1 MTKIGAEYINEF
13 LPVQDR
19 IHVDDMRMSHIVS
32 MLHYRLFVFSI
43 SVRDVLLGLGE
54 QRKYSTDIIW
64 AAIIGRNA
72 IRTEG
77 NEETK
82 TVAAL
87 SSILHQF
94 TECLIRKENLKRIS
108 LNALCKHLK
117 VWLGHLEFPKTIKS
131 LSKGIE
137 SKCDT
142 IRDELELQIM
152 MMLELIENGMP
163 GFGMD
168 PNQSLYGLEREMEK
182 QKRLKESNGGT
193 DGKDVKYKSN
203 SNAIDANK
211 DSEMNE
217 ETEEEEIDE
226 TTLEFKFESSD
237 ENPTSYIRD
246 TLLEIGSWLSNTM
259 TILGEIAQNP
269 LGTGSGEEMVWRSPG
284 SLELSTDSLQE
295 FKDLSAGYFRVTLLQ
310 ALRSPKEY
318 VPSSN
323 NMADQVMAD
332 VCIVHNIITECD
344 RAMAMYDCFDLF
356 FKQVV
361 PEDDDIDKIR
371 IIGWNDGE
379 VPGNFWG
386 TGGSRKRKSLGSSS
400 RGTVKTDT
408 ACNGRNT
415 SDRQKSHG
423 SKNEDEASAIAF
435 TGCKG
440 RFSAA
445 IDLLERYGFVRI
457 LANGDKIERLIFAWD
472 T

>member
-1 MTKIGAEYINEF
+1 
-13 LPVQDR
+13 
-19 IHVDDMRMSHIVS
+19 MSHIVS

-94 TECLIRKENLKRIS
+94 TECLIRRENLKRIS

-182 QKRLKESNGGT
+182 QKR
-193 DGKDVKYKSN
+193 
-203 SNAIDANK
+203 
-211 DSEMNE
+211 
-217 ETEEEEIDE
+217 
-226 TTLEFKFESSD
+226 
-237 ENPTSYIRD
+237 
-246 TLLEIGSWLSNTM
+246 
-259 TILGEIAQNP
+259 
-269 LGTGSGEEMVWRSPG
+269 
-284 SLELSTDSLQE
+284 
-295 FKDLSAGYFRVTLLQ
+295 
-310 ALRSPKEY
+310 
-318 VPSSN
+318 
-323 NMADQVMAD
+323 
-332 VCIVHNIITECD
+332 
-344 RAMAMYDCFDLF
+344 
-356 FKQVV
+356 
-361 PEDDDIDKIR
+361 
-371 IIGWNDGE
+371 
-379 VPGNFWG
+379 
-386 TGGSRKRKSLGSSS
+386 
-400 RGTVKTDT
+400 
-408 ACNGRNT
+408 
-415 SDRQKSHG
+415 
-423 SKNEDEASAIAF
+423 
-435 TGCKG
+435 
-440 RFSAA
+440 
-445 IDLLERYGFVRI
+445 
-457 LANGDKIERLIFAWD
+457 
-472 T
+472 